1 MPELDALTWGA
12 EHALKAVVEYHIEGL
27 RFLARRAHSN
37 LEFFRHLRHCK
48 QWHDVAD
55 LQESW
60 LKEALA
66 DYGEEVG
73 RFAGTSLHLATSQLM
88 PCTSS
93 SSACS
98 DAAWGQRGG

>member
-1 MPELDALTWGA
+1 MPEFDALTWGA
-12 EHALKAVVEYHIEGL
+12 EHALKAVV
-27 RFLARRAHSN
+27 LARRAHSN

-48 QWHDVAD
+48 EWHDVAD

-60 LKEALA
+60 LKEAFA

-73 RFAGTSLHLATSQLM
+73 RFAGTSLQLATSQLM

-98 DAAWGQRGG
+98 DAA